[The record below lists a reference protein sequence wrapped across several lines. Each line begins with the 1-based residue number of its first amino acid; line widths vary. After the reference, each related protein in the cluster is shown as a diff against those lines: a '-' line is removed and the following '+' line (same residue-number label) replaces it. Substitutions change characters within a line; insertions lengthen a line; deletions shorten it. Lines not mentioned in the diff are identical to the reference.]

1 MTGLTIIPNSPV
13 PAYRQIY
20 DGIASGI
27 ISGRIAG
34 GSPLPPIRTVAKEL
48 GVSVITVRSAWDAL
62 EADGLIVTRAGS
74 GCYAAELTSFELERM
89 RLKAL
94 EKPLRELISSAKQL
108 GMSVDEL
115 IETVK
120 KGCIAQ

>member
-13 PAYRQIY
+13 PAYRQIF

-34 GSPLPPIRTVAKEL
+34 GTPLPPIRTVAKEL
-48 GVSVITVRSAWDAL
+48 GVSVITVRSAWEAL

-74 GCYAAELTSFELERM
+74 GCYAAELTRGELEGM

-94 EKPLRELISSAKQL
+94 EKPLKELISSAKQL
-108 GMSVDEL
+108 GLSGRAL
-115 IETVK
+115 IDIVEKSCKTE
-120 KGCIAQ
+120 